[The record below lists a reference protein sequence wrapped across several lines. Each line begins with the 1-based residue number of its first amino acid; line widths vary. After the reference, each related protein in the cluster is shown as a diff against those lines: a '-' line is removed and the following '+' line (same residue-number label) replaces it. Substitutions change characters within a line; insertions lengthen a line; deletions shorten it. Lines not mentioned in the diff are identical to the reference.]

1 MSEKERQ
8 QLYAEFSILNS
19 LKHPNIVRYYDKEHI
34 RDSKDLHLYMEYC
47 SGGDLGKTIKELKQQ
62 KAHATEDYVWN
73 IFSQIITALYRCH
86 YGVDPPEA
94 DRNGTVHKPQG
105 LRSKSQVMILHRDLK
120 PENGRPPLH
129 NGCVPNTEIFSL
141 PRR

>member
-8 QLYAEFSILNS
+8 QLYAEFSILHS

-47 SGGDLGKTIKELKQQ
+47 SGGDLGKTIKELKERR
-62 KAHATEDYVWN
+62 AFATEDYVWN
-73 IFSQIITALYRCH
+73 IFSQIATALYRCH

-94 DRNGTVHKPQG
+94 DKSGIVHKPQG
-105 LRSKSQVMILHRDLK
+105 LSRSSQPFHLLLLKWIILVNQIEHGFRQGNCL
-120 PENGRPPLH
+120 GS
-129 NGCVPNTEIFSL
+129 GS
-141 PRR
+141 

>member
-8 QLYAEFSILNS
+8 QLYAEFSILHS

-47 SGGDLGKTIKELKQQ
+47 SGGDLGKTIKELKEQ
-62 KAHATEDYVWN
+62 KAFATEDYVWN
-73 IFSQIITALYRCH
+73 IFSQIVTALYRCH

-94 DRNGTVHKPQG
+94 DERGIVQKPQG
-105 LRSKSQVMILHRDLK
+105 LSMSFQTFHFL
-120 PENGRPPLH
+120 
-129 NGCVPNTEIFSL
+129 F
-141 PRR
+141 

>member
-47 SGGDLGKTIKELKQQ
+47 SGGDLGKTIKELRERKTY
-62 KAHATEDYVWN
+62 ASEDYVWN
-73 IFSQIITALYRCH
+73 IFSQIVTALYRCH
-86 YGVDPPEA
+86 YGTDPPEA
-94 DRNGTVHKPQG
+94 DKSGIVHKPQG
-105 LRSKSQVMILHRDLK
+105 LRRCFPWTLFPFLGSHSNHKKDFAS
-120 PENGRPPLH
+120 
-129 NGCVPNTEIFSL
+129 GCL
-141 PRR
+141 L